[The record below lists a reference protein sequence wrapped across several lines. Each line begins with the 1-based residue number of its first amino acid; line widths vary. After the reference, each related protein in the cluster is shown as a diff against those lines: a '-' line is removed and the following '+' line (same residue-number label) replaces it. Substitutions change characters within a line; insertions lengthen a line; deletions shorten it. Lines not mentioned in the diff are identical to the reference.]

1 MLTSDVCW
9 GSLGTS
15 IFGSSSSAANSTRS
29 RLPSTLSFHLL
40 RLWLIDLE
48 GCMILVLW
56 FTDCYAVVIIFI
68 SLPKFYNTK
77 IKQQSCVKE
86 RYHIKSFTFCFYFV
100 AIFVAFA
107 PSCFFLLTAVSACIR
122 PCDTN
127 NFFQSLTRMYPF
139 NEPESPWHL
148 CGVKS
153 LTPTLA

>member
-9 GSLGTS
+9 GSMGTS

-29 RLPSTLSFHLL
+29 RLPSTLYFHLL
-40 RLWLIDLE
+40 RLWLNDLE

-56 FTDCYAVVIIFI
+56 FTDCYVVVIIFI
-68 SLPKFYNTK
+68 SLPIFYNTK

-86 RYHIKSFTFCFYFV
+86 RYHIKSFTFCFYYV

-127 NFFQSLTRMYPF
+127 NFFQSLTRMYRY
-139 NEPESPWHL
+139 NEPESP
-148 CGVKS
+148 
-153 LTPTLA
+153 